1 MSQEPLSMNSQT
13 ANVKDASL
21 MYESLG
27 KCGAVVILPGET
39 WTSAD
44 GSGDTI
50 SRIHIVNSGP
60 SAKNATLSVTRTT
73 GYKNASNNALQGLA
87 SLLQYPDN
95 TIIDGNFDRVGVGE
109 VEGALVIGYLDC
121 NLS

>member
-73 GYKNASNNALQGLA
+73 GYKNASNGALQGLA

-95 TIIDGNFDRVGVGE
+95 TIIYGNFDRVGVGE

>member
-13 ANVKDASL
+13 ADVKAASL
-21 MYESLG
+21 MYDQLG

-39 WTSAD
+39 WTAAD
-44 GSGDTI
+44 GSGDRI
-50 SRIHIVNSGP
+50 SRIHIVTSGP
-60 SAKNATLSVTRTT
+60 SSRNATLSVARTS
-73 GYKNASNNALQGLA
+73 GYVNASNAALQGL
-87 SLLQYPDN
+87 SNTMQYADN
-95 TIIDGNFDRVGVGE
+95 TIIYGNFDRVGVGE